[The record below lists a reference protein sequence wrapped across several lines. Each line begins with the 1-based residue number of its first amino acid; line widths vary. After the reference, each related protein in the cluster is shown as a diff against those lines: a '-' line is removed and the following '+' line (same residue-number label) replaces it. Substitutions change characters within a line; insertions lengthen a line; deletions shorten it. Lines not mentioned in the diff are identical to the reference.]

1 MVYAAESAHLKGLI
15 YYGAMTDSTA
25 SETLT
30 ESRSRRRRL
39 CERSALWCAVATI
52 LWAGGGVAL
61 YSTASGANSP
71 RQADVLFVLGPPN
84 ERLEYAKQL
93 MDQGVADT
101 LAVSVPRSID
111 DEPRPALCDEQRPY
125 RVFCFQPNPFTTQG
139 EARALQRLS
148 RENDWNSAMVL
159 TGQFHVARAN
169 VILHRC
175 YEGDLGMLVHAQ
187 DLPLLSF
194 TNPKRSL
201 AYLYAYETGAFVKAA
216 VNQDC

>member
-1 MVYAAESAHLKGLI
+1 
-15 YYGAMTDSTA
+15 MTDRTA
-25 SETLT
+25 PEMVMVGQ
-30 ESRSRRRRL
+30 RRRL
-39 CERSALWCAVATI
+39 QLCGRMALWCATTLM
-52 LWAGGGVAL
+52 LWAAAGVAV
-61 YSTASGANSP
+61 YSAASGANTL

-84 ERLEYAKQL
+84 ERVEYAKQL
-93 MDQGVADT
+93 MDEGAADA
-101 LAVSVPRSID
+101 LAISVPRSVD
-111 DEPRPALCDEQRPY
+111 DDSRPPLCDEQRPY
-125 RVFCFQPNPFTTQG
+125 RIVCFEPNPFTTQG

-187 DLPLLSF
+187 DLPLLSL